1 MIARVWSAQATA
13 AQAPAYAKHLNG
25 HVLPALRE
33 LDGFAG
39 ATLLQRPVADGV
51 EIVVVTY
58 WQSPEA
64 IRGFAGAD
72 PERAVVAAEAAALL
86 TRFDPRVRH
95 YEVVLRED
103 ARRA

>member
-1 MIARVWSAQATA
+1 MIARVWSAQTTA
-13 AQAPAYAKHLNG
+13 ALAPAYVEYLNG
-25 HVLPALRE
+25 RVLPAVRE
-33 LDGFAG
+33 LGGFAG
-39 ATLLQRPVADGV
+39 ATLLQRPAPDGV
-51 EIVVVTY
+51 EILVVTY
-58 WQSPEA
+58 WQSLEA
-64 IRGFAGAD
+64 IRGFAGDD